1 MIVYDKL
8 WDTLKE
14 KGISQYK
21 LIHEYGISP
30 AQITRLKRN
39 NNVSTHTL
47 DVLCTIL
54 NCSLTEIAEYK
65 PTEECQKEL
74 AGRLSAYATQL
85 FENNTKNTNDK
96 PQ

>member
-1 MIVYDKL
+1 MIVYDNL
-8 WDTLKE
+8 WETLKE

-54 NCSLTEIAEYK
+54 DCPLTEIAEYK
-65 PTEECQKEL
+65 PTEECKKEV
-74 AGRLSAYATQL
+74 AARLSTYATHID
-85 FENNTKNTNDK
+85 ETT
-96 PQ
+96 